1 MHARGYA
8 ARRLRGL
15 GAAMLTAEPLAASF
29 LAFITTI
36 HMGLVVLRMHRS
48 PTAGVFSF
56 VTPVS
61 IALAGSPWL
70 LSSPTGVAAGLATQF
85 AWFIACER
93 LLPVPVRVGVQPTPS
108 QARAAA
114 APPARAPRPT
124 APAPAPVARRA
135 TVASSSSPSAPR
147 AAAVP
152 APAATAAAPSRDF
165 IQVPVLAVLDEARD
179 IKTFRLGRP
188 DGFAFKAGQFV
199 AIRLRADGKE
209 HVRCY
214 SISSRPEAQGYMEI
228 SVKRLGSVSATL
240 HASVRAGGTLAVK
253 APAGAFV
260 YPAGDDRPI
269 VLIAGGIGITP
280 LMSMLRHGLDTEPM
294 RPVTLVYSVRT
305 PQDIAF
311 HDEIRA
317 LARRHP
323 QFSPVIVVTDV
334 EVTAADMF
342 GDRVTAAFL
351 SATVPDLAHSTCM
364 VCGPPLM
371 IDDVKAMLASLGVPG
386 AQVHYEIFQ
395 AAVAATA
402 GAPVREQPVAAAS
415 PADYHVRFERS
426 GQSVRIQPGE
436 TLLEAAE
443 RCGADLP
450 SLCRAGVCGTC
461 RTRVVSGDADCPSQ
475 MLGDRDRADGYI
487 LPCVSHAFSDCVLE
501 A

>member
-1 MHARGYA
+1 
-8 ARRLRGL
+8 
-15 GAAMLTAEPLAASF
+15 MLTAEPLAASF

-36 HMGLVVLRMHRS
+36 HMGLVVLRIHRS
-48 PTAGVFSF
+48 PVAGVFSF

-61 IALAGSPWL
+61 IALAASPWL

-85 AWFIACER
+85 AWFVACER
-93 LLPVPVRVGVQPTPS
+93 LLPVPVAVRAQPAPS
-108 QARAAA
+108 RAVA
-114 APPARAPRPT
+114 APPARAARAATPPPVANRTAT
-124 APAPAPVARRA
+124 APAP
-135 TVASSSSPSAPR
+135 SPRAPR
-147 AAAVP
+147 
-152 APAATAAAPSRDF
+152 AATAAAPAPAAATPSRDF
-165 IQVPVLAVLDEARD
+165 VQVPVLAVLDEARD

-188 DGFAFKAGQFV
+188 DSFTFKAGQFV

-240 HASVRAGGTLAVK
+240 HASVRAGAMLAVK

-323 QFSPVIVVTDV
+323 QFSPVVVVTDV
-334 EVTAADMF
+334 DVTAPDMF
-342 GDRVTAAFL
+342 PGRVNAHFL
-351 SATVPDLAHSTCM
+351 SVTVPDLVHSTCM
-364 VCGPPLM
+364 VCGPPVM
-371 IDDVKAMLASLGVPG
+371 IDDVKAMLAGLGVPET
-386 AQVHYEIFQ
+386 QIHFEIFQ
-395 AAVAATA
+395 AAIAASA
-402 GAPVREQPVAAAS
+402 GAPVREKPVAPAAAAA
-415 PADYHVRFERS
+415 PASYQIRFERS
-426 GQSVRIQPGE
+426 GQSVQVSPDE

-443 RCGADLP
+443 RCGADVP

-461 RTRVVSGDADCPSQ
+461 RTRVMSGDADCSSQ
-475 MLGDRDRADGYI
+475 MLDERDRADGFI
-487 LPCVSHAFSDCVLE
+487 LPCVSRAFSDCVLE